1 MNREA
6 CRPRPPYHE
15 ILGWV
20 GLEPTTNAWRY
31 RVKLVAGCCT
41 FPLTILVAESL
52 PAPSPR
58 IAARASLK
66 SQQTVPGQLRFF
78 VCSPDLQANL
88 PTERP
93 RDFPSQTMAMLDFIL
108 GRPLASEEDKDER
121 VGPLAGLS
129 VFGLDA
135 LSSAAYGPEAA
146 LTVLIPLGIAGV
158 GFGLPITV
166 AVSAILTIVYFS
178 YRQTISGYP
187 EGAGSYTVA
196 KENLG
201 TYAGILAA
209 AALMIDYT
217 LNVAVGISSGIGA
230 LTSALPQLQPYTLLL
245 CLAVLLLLTFFNLR
259 GLRECGL
266 AFMPP
271 TFLFIGCLVFVLVIG
286 IVKAFVSGG
295 HPQPVNPL
303 PPPPNAHEQITLWLF
318 LKAFAAGCTAMTG
331 VEAVSNGVQA
341 FKEPVIDS
349 ARRTLTLIVGTLI
362 LLLLGIAYL
371 VSAYHI
377 TATDPGSPGYQ
388 SILSLLTEA
397 IVGRGIFY
405 YVTIAAILL
414 VLCLSANTSFADFP
428 RVCRTVSQDGFLPLV
443 FAVRGRRLVY
453 TQGIIVLTVLA
464 GSLLIFFNGVTDK
477 LIPLFAV
484 GAFLAFTLSQA
495 GMVIHWSRS
504 TDRNA
509 RLSALINGTGA
520 IATAITFL
528 IVIVT
533 KFAEGAWL
541 VVIVLPL
548 LFILMLSIKRH
559 YLRIALEVAVSG
571 PVRLER
577 PREMIAVVPIDH
589 LNILTEKALQVAY
602 GLSKDIHILHVEEEH
617 SDRDFFSEWRLDVQ
631 PSIDRAGLLAPKLV
645 ILKSPYRKVI
655 TPILNYIWQLE
666 DKNPQ
671 NVIAV
676 LVPQLV
682 ESRWYYSLLH
692 NRRAAILKTV
702 LLLKGRNR
710 ILIVN
715 VPWNLEKELP
725 TKVADRR
732 PLRDR
737 FRA

>member
-1 MNREA
+1 
-6 CRPRPPYHE
+6 
-15 ILGWV
+15 
-20 GLEPTTNAWRY
+20 
-31 RVKLVAGCCT
+31 
-41 FPLTILVAESL
+41 
-52 PAPSPR
+52 
-58 IAARASLK
+58 
-66 SQQTVPGQLRFF
+66 
-78 VCSPDLQANL
+78 
-88 PTERP
+88 
-93 RDFPSQTMAMLDFIL
+93 MAILDFVL
-108 GRPLASEEDKDER
+108 GRPLTSDEDQDER

-146 LTVLIPLGIAGV
+146 LTVLIPLGIAGLA
-158 GFGLPITV
+158 FSLPITA
-166 AVSAILTIVYFS
+166 AVSAILVIVYFS

-196 KENLG
+196 KLNLG
-201 TYAGILAA
+201 THAGLLAA
-209 AALMIDYT
+209 VALMIDYT

-230 LTSALPQLQPYTLLL
+230 LTSALPPLQPYTLLL
-245 CLAVLLLLTFFNLR
+245 CLAVLVLLTFFNLR
-259 GLRECGL
+259 GLRESGL

-271 TFLFIGCLVFVLVIG
+271 TYLFIGCLVLVLVIG
-286 IVKAFVSGG
+286 VVKAFVSGG
-295 HPQPVNPL
+295 HPQPVDPL
-303 PPPPNAHEQITLWLF
+303 PPRPDAHEQITLWLF

-341 FKEPVIDS
+341 FKQPVVDS
-349 ARRTLTLIVGTLI
+349 ARRTLTLIVAILI
-362 LLLLGIAYL
+362 LLLLGVAYL
-371 VSAYHI
+371 VSAYQI
-377 TATDPGSPGYQ
+377 TATEPGSPGYQ

-397 IVGRGIFY
+397 IVGRGAFY

-428 RVCRTVSQDGFLPLV
+428 RVCRTVAQDGFLPLV

-453 TQGIIVLTVLA
+453 TQGILVLTVLS

-495 GMVIHWSRS
+495 GMVMHWSKS
-504 TDRNA
+504 KERNA
-509 RLSALINGTGA
+509 RLSALVNGTGA

-533 KFAEGAWL
+533 KFSEGAWL
-541 VVIVLPL
+541 VVIVMPL
-548 LFILMLSIKRH
+548 LFILMLLINRH
-559 YLRIALEVAVSG
+559 YLRIAREVAVSG

-577 PREMIAVVPIDH
+577 PREMIAVVPIEH
-589 LNILTEKALQVAY
+589 LNVLAEKALQVAY
-602 GLSKDIHILHVEEEH
+602 GLSHNIHVLHIQEEH
-617 SDRDFFSEWRLDVQ
+617 SDRDFSSEWKLDVQ
-631 PSIDRAGLLAPKLV
+631 PSIDRAGLFAPELV

-666 DKNPQ
+666 GKNPK
-671 NVIAV
+671 NTIAV
-676 LVPQLV
+676 LIPQLI

-692 NRRAAILKTV
+692 NRRAAILRTV

-710 ILIVN
+710 ILIIN

-725 TKVADRR
+725 TKVADRKE
-732 PLRDR
+732 LRDR

>member
-1 MNREA
+1 
-6 CRPRPPYHE
+6 
-15 ILGWV
+15 
-20 GLEPTTNAWRY
+20 
-31 RVKLVAGCCT
+31 
-41 FPLTILVAESL
+41 
-52 PAPSPR
+52 
-58 IAARASLK
+58 
-66 SQQTVPGQLRFF
+66 
-78 VCSPDLQANL
+78 
-88 PTERP
+88 
-93 RDFPSQTMAMLDFIL
+93 MAMLDFVL
-108 GRPLASEEDKDER
+108 GRPLASDEDKDER
-121 VGPLAGLS
+121 VGSLAGLS

-158 GFGLPITV
+158 SFGLPITV

-187 EGAGSYTVA
+187 QGAGSYTVA

-201 TYAGILAA
+201 IYAGILAA

-230 LTSALPQLQPYTLLL
+230 ITSALPPLQPYTLLL
-245 CLAVLLLLTFFNLR
+245 CIAVLLVLAFVNLR
-259 GLRECGL
+259 GLRESGL

-271 TFLFIGCLVFVLVIG
+271 TFLFIGCLVLVLVIG
-286 IVKAFVSGG
+286 IVKVFVSGG

-303 PPPPNAHEQITLWLF
+303 PPPPKAHEQITLWLF

-341 FKEPVIDS
+341 FKEPVVDS
-349 ARRTLTLIVGTLI
+349 ARRTLTLIVGILI

-371 VSAYHI
+371 VSAYQI

-405 YVTIAAILL
+405 YVTIGAILL

-428 RVCRTVSQDGFLPLV
+428 RVCRTVSQDGFLPLM

-453 TQGIIVLTVLA
+453 TQGIVVLTVLA

-495 GMVIHWSRS
+495 GMVVHWSRS
-504 TDRNA
+504 RERNA
-509 RLSALINGTGA
+509 RLSAVVNGTGA

-548 LFILMLSIKRH
+548 LFILMFSINRH
-559 YLRIALEVAVSG
+559 YSRIAREVAVSG

-589 LNILTEKALQVAY
+589 LNVLAERALQVAY
-602 GLSKDIHILHVEEEH
+602 GLSQNIHVLHIQEEH
-617 SDRDFFSEWRLDVQ
+617 SDRDFASEWRLDVQ
-631 PSIDRAGLLAPKLV
+631 PSIDRAGLPEPNLV

-655 TPILNYIWQLE
+655 TPILNYIWKLE
-666 DKNPQ
+666 GKNPE
-671 NVIAV
+671 NLIAV
-676 LVPQLV
+676 LIPQLV
-682 ESRWYYSLLH
+682 ESRWYYSFLH

-725 TKVADRR
+725 AKVADLKE
-732 PLRDR
+732 LRDR

>member
-1 MNREA
+1 MAEA
-6 CRPRPPYHE
+6 VYLNIYLRANIQYPSDF
-15 ILGWV
+15 
-20 GLEPTTNAWRY
+20 
-31 RVKLVAGCCT
+31 AG
-41 FPLTILVAESL
+41 
-52 PAPSPR
+52 
-58 IAARASLK
+58 
-66 SQQTVPGQLRFF
+66 
-78 VCSPDLQANL
+78 
-88 PTERP
+88 
-93 RDFPSQTMAMLDFIL
+93 QTMAILDFIL
-108 GRPLASEEDKDER
+108 GRHLASEEDKDER
-121 VGPLAGLS
+121 VGPLPGVS

-146 LTVLIPLGIAGV
+146 LTVLIPLGLAGI

-166 AVSAILTIVYFS
+166 AVSAILAIVYFS

-201 TYAGILAA
+201 TSAGLLAA

-217 LNVAVGISSGIGA
+217 LNVAVGISAGIGA
-230 LTSALPQLQPYTLLL
+230 LTSALPLLQPYTLLL

-271 TFLFIGCLVFVLVIG
+271 TYLFVGCLVLVLAIG
-286 IVKAFVSGG
+286 IVKTFVSGG
-295 HPQPVNPL
+295 HPLPVDPL
-303 PPPPNAHEQITLWLF
+303 PTPPNAHQQITLWLF

-341 FKEPVIDS
+341 FKEPVVNS
-349 ARRTLTLIVGTLI
+349 ARRTLTLIVAILI

-371 VSAYHI
+371 VSAYKI
-377 TATDPGSPGYQ
+377 SATDPGLPGYQ

-405 YVTIAAILL
+405 YVTIGAILL

-453 TQGIIVLTVLA
+453 TQGIVVLTVLA
-464 GSLLIFFNGVTDK
+464 GSLLILFNGVTDK
-477 LIPLFAV
+477 LIPLFAI

-495 GMVIHWSRS
+495 GMVIHWLRS
-504 TDRNA
+504 KDRNA
-509 RLSALINGTGA
+509 RLSAVVNGTGT
-520 IATAITFL
+520 IATAITLL
-528 IVIVT
+528 IVVVT

-541 VVIVLPL
+541 VVIVIPL
-548 LFILMLSIKRH
+548 LFILMLAINRH
-559 YLRIALEVAVSG
+559 YLRIGREVAVSG
-571 PVRLER
+571 PVRLQR
-577 PREMIAVVPIDH
+577 PSEMIAVVPIEH
-589 LNILTEKALQVAY
+589 LNALAEKALQIAY
-602 GLSKDIHILHVEEEH
+602 GLSENIHVVHIREEH
-617 SDRDFFSEWRLDVQ
+617 STRDFSNEWRLDVQ
-631 PSIDRAGLLAPKLV
+631 PSIDREGLSEPNLV
-645 ILKSPYRKVI
+645 ILTSPYRKVI

-666 DKNPQ
+666 ANNPKNT
-671 NVIAV
+671 IAV

-710 ILIVN
+710 IVIVN

-725 TKVADRR
+725 SKVADRKE
-732 PLRDR
+732 LRDW

>member
-1 MNREA
+1 
-6 CRPRPPYHE
+6 
-15 ILGWV
+15 
-20 GLEPTTNAWRY
+20 
-31 RVKLVAGCCT
+31 
-41 FPLTILVAESL
+41 
-52 PAPSPR
+52 
-58 IAARASLK
+58 
-66 SQQTVPGQLRFF
+66 
-78 VCSPDLQANL
+78 
-88 PTERP
+88 
-93 RDFPSQTMAMLDFIL
+93 MAILDFIL
-108 GRPLASEEDKDER
+108 GRHLASDEDKDER
-121 VGPLAGLS
+121 VGPLAGVS

-146 LTVLIPLGIAGV
+146 LTVLIPLGIAGA

-201 TYAGILAA
+201 TYAGLLAA
-209 AALMIDYT
+209 AALMVDYT
-217 LNVAVGISSGIGA
+217 LNVAVGISAGIGA
-230 LTSALPQLQPYTLLL
+230 LTSALAPLQPYTLLL

-259 GLRECGL
+259 GLRESGL

-271 TFLFIGCLVFVLVIG
+271 TYLFVGCLVLVVVIG

-341 FKEPVIDS
+341 FKEPVVDS
-349 ARRTLTLIVGTLI
+349 ARRTLTLIVAILI
-362 LLLLGIAYL
+362 FLLLGIAYL
-371 VSAYHI
+371 VSAYRI

-388 SILSLLTEA
+388 SILSMLTEA

-428 RVCRTVSQDGFLPLV
+428 RVCRTVSEDGFLPLV

-464 GSLLIFFNGVTDK
+464 GSLLILFNGVTDK
-477 LIPLFAV
+477 LIPLFAI

-495 GMVIHWSRS
+495 GMVMHWSRS
-504 TDRNA
+504 KDQNA
-509 RLSALINGTGA
+509 RLSAVVNGTGA
-520 IATAITFL
+520 IATAITLL
-528 IVIVT
+528 IVIAT

-541 VVIVLPL
+541 VVIVVPL
-548 LFILMLSIKRH
+548 LFVLMLSINRH
-559 YLRIALEVAVSG
+559 YVRIGREVAVSG
-571 PVRLER
+571 PIRLGG
-577 PREMIAVVPIDH
+577 PRKMIAVVPIDY
-589 LNILTEKALQVAY
+589 LNVLAEKALQIAY
-602 GLSKDIHILHVEEEH
+602 SLSQDVHIVHIQEEQ
-617 SDRDFFSEWRLDVQ
+617 SDRDFSSEWRLDVQ
-631 PSIDRAGLLAPKLV
+631 PSIEQARLPKPNLV

-666 DKNPQ
+666 GKNPE

-676 LVPQLV
+676 LVPQLI

-692 NRRAAILKTV
+692 NRRADILKTV

-710 ILIVN
+710 ILILN

-725 TKVADRR
+725 AKVAARKE
-732 PLRDR
+732 LRDR

>member
-1 MNREA
+1 M
-6 CRPRPPYHE
+6 P
-15 ILGWV
+15 IL
-20 GLEPTTNAWRY
+20 
-31 RVKLVAGCCT
+31 
-41 FPLTILVAESL
+41 
-52 PAPSPR
+52 
-58 IAARASLK
+58 
-66 SQQTVPGQLRFF
+66 
-78 VCSPDLQANL
+78 DL
-88 PTERP
+88 
-93 RDFPSQTMAMLDFIL
+93 IL
-108 GRPLASEEDKDER
+108 GRPLASDEDKDER
-121 VGPLAGLS
+121 VGPLAGIS

-146 LTVLIPLGIAGV
+146 LTVLIPLGVSGI
-158 GFGLPITV
+158 GFSLPITI

-187 EGAGSYTVA
+187 QGAGSYTVA

-201 TYAGILAA
+201 TYAGLFAA

-217 LNVAVGISSGIGA
+217 LNVAVGISAGIGA
-230 LTSALPQLQPYTLLL
+230 LTSALPQLQPHTLLL

-271 TFLFIGCLVFVLVIG
+271 TYLFIGCLVIVLLIG
-286 IVKAFVSGG
+286 IVKAFASGG

-303 PPPPNAHEQITLWLF
+303 PPPVNAHQQISLWLF

-349 ARRTLTLIVGTLI
+349 ARRTLTLIVAILI
-362 LLLLGIAYL
+362 LFLLGIAYL
-371 VSAYHI
+371 VSAYQI

-388 SILSLLTEA
+388 SILSMLTEA
-397 IVGRGIFY
+397 IMGRGIFY
-405 YVTIAAILL
+405 YVTIAAVLL

-428 RVCRTVSQDGFLPLV
+428 RVCRTVSQDGFLPAL

-453 TQGIIVLTVLA
+453 TQGIMVLTVLA

-477 LIPLFAV
+477 LIPLFAI

-495 GMVIHWSRS
+495 GMVMHWTKSK
-504 TDRNA
+504 DRNA
-509 RLSALINGTGA
+509 RLSAAVNGTGA

-548 LFILMLSIKRH
+548 LFIVMLLIHRH
-559 YLRIALEVAVSG
+559 YNRIGREVAVSG
-571 PVRLER
+571 PIRLEQ
-577 PREMIAVVPIDH
+577 PRKMIAVVPIDY
-589 LNILTEKALQVAY
+589 LNVLAEKALQTAY
-602 GLSKDIHILHVEEEH
+602 GLSQEIYIVHVQEEQ
-617 SDRDFFSEWRLDVQ
+617 SDRDFSSEWRVDVK
-631 PSIDRAGLLAPKLV
+631 PSIDLAKLPEPHLV

-655 TPILNYIWQLE
+655 TPILNFIWQLE
-666 DKNPQ
+666 GKNPES
-671 NVIAV
+671 VIAV
-676 LVPQLV
+676 LVPQLI
-682 ESRWYYSLLH
+682 ESRWYYGLLH
-692 NRRAAILKTV
+692 NRRAEILKT
-702 LLLKGRNR
+702 LLLLNGRNR
-710 ILIVN
+710 ILIIN

-725 TKVADRR
+725 SNVFGRKE
-732 PLRDR
+732 LRDR

>member
-1 MNREA
+1 
-6 CRPRPPYHE
+6 
-15 ILGWV
+15 
-20 GLEPTTNAWRY
+20 
-31 RVKLVAGCCT
+31 
-41 FPLTILVAESL
+41 
-52 PAPSPR
+52 
-58 IAARASLK
+58 
-66 SQQTVPGQLRFF
+66 
-78 VCSPDLQANL
+78 
-88 PTERP
+88 
-93 RDFPSQTMAMLDFIL
+93 MAMLDLIL

-121 VGPLAGLS
+121 VGPLAGIS

-146 LTVLIPLGIAGV
+146 LTVLIPLGVAGI
-158 GFGLPITV
+158 GFSLPITV
-166 AVSAILTIVYFS
+166 AISAILTIVYFS

-187 EGAGSYTVA
+187 QGAGSYTVA

-201 TYAGILAA
+201 TYAGLLAA

-217 LNVAVGISSGIGA
+217 LNVAVGISAGVGA
-230 LTSALPQLQPYTLLL
+230 LISALPQLQPYTLLL

-259 GLRECGL
+259 GLRESGL

-271 TFLFIGCLVFVLVIG
+271 TYLFIGCLFFVLVIG

-295 HPQPVNPL
+295 HPQPVSTL
-303 PPPPNAHEQITLWLF
+303 PPPVNAHQPITLWLF

-341 FKEPVIDS
+341 FKEPVVDS
-349 ARRTLTLIVGTLI
+349 ARRTLTMIVAILI

-371 VSAYHI
+371 VAAYQI
-377 TATDPGSPGYQ
+377 TATDPGSSGYE
-388 SILSLLTEA
+388 SILSMLTEA

-405 YVTIAAILL
+405 YITIAAILL

-428 RVCRTVSQDGFLPLV
+428 RVCRTVSQDGFLPAA

-453 TQGIIVLTVLA
+453 TQGIVVLTVLA

-495 GMVIHWSRS
+495 GMVMHWSRS
-504 TDRNA
+504 KDRNA
-509 RLSALINGTGA
+509 RLSALVNGTGA

-541 VVIVLPL
+541 VVIVLPA
-548 LFILMLSIKRH
+548 LFILMLSIHRH
-559 YLRIALEVAVSG
+559 YTRIAREVAVSG
-571 PVRLER
+571 PIQLER
-577 PREMIAVVPIDH
+577 PRKMIAVVPIDY
-589 LNILTEKALQVAY
+589 LNVLAEKALQIAY
-602 GLSKDIHILHVEEEH
+602 GLSEDIHIVHIQEEQ
-617 SDRDFFSEWRLDVQ
+617 SDRDFSSEWHVDVQ
-631 PSIDRAGLLAPKLV
+631 PSIDRTGLPKPTLV

-655 TPILNYIWQLE
+655 APILNYIWQLE
-666 DKNPQ
+666 GKNPD

-676 LVPQLV
+676 LVPELV
-682 ESRWYYSLLH
+682 ESRWYYSLMH
-692 NRRAAILKTV
+692 NRRADILKTV
-702 LLLKGRNR
+702 LLFKGRNR

-725 TKVADRR
+725 TKVAERKE
-732 PLRDR
+732 LRDR

>member
-1 MNREA
+1 
-6 CRPRPPYHE
+6 
-15 ILGWV
+15 
-20 GLEPTTNAWRY
+20 
-31 RVKLVAGCCT
+31 
-41 FPLTILVAESL
+41 
-52 PAPSPR
+52 
-58 IAARASLK
+58 
-66 SQQTVPGQLRFF
+66 
-78 VCSPDLQANL
+78 
-88 PTERP
+88 
-93 RDFPSQTMAMLDFIL
+93 MAILDFIF
-108 GRPLASEEDKDER
+108 GRPLASEEDKEER
-121 VGPLAGLS
+121 VGPLPGVS

-146 LTVLIPLGIAGV
+146 LTVLIPLGVAGI
-158 GFGLPITV
+158 GFSLPITV

-187 EGAGSYTVA
+187 QGAGSYTVA

-201 TYAGILAA
+201 TYAGLFAA

-217 LNVAVGISSGIGA
+217 LNVAVGISAGIGA
-230 LTSALPQLQPYTLLL
+230 LSSAVPVLQPYTLLL
-245 CLAVLLLLTFFNLR
+245 CLVVLLLLTFFNLR
-259 GLRECGL
+259 GLRESGF

-271 TFLFIGCLVFVLVIG
+271 TYLFIGCLVLVLVIG

-295 HPQPVNPL
+295 HPQPVDPL
-303 PPPPNAHEQITLWLF
+303 PAPSNAHEQITLWLF

-341 FKEPVIDS
+341 FKEPVVDS
-349 ARRTLTLIVGTLI
+349 ARRTLTLIVAILI

-371 VSAYHI
+371 VSAYQI

-388 SILSLLTEA
+388 SILSMLTEA

-428 RVCRTVSQDGFLPLV
+428 RVCRTVSQDGFLPLF

-464 GSLLIFFNGVTDK
+464 GSLLILFNGVTDK

-495 GMVIHWSRS
+495 GMVVHWSRS
-504 TDRNA
+504 KDRNA
-509 RLSALINGTGA
+509 RLSAVVNGIGA

-533 KFAEGAWL
+533 KFTEGAWL
-541 VVIVLPL
+541 VVIVMPL
-548 LFILMLSIKRH
+548 LFILMLSIHRH
-559 YLRIALEVAVSG
+559 YSRIAKEVAVSG

-577 PREMIAVVPIDH
+577 PREMIAVVPIDY
-589 LNILTEKALQVAY
+589 LNILAEKALQVAY
-602 GLSKDIHILHVEEEH
+602 GLSQNIHVLHIQEEH
-617 SDRDFFSEWRLDVQ
+617 TDRDFSSEWHLDVQ
-631 PSIDRAGLLAPKLV
+631 PSIDRAGLTEPNLV

-666 DKNPQ
+666 GKNPDK
-671 NVIAV
+671 VIAV
-676 LVPQLV
+676 LVPQLI
-682 ESRWYYSLLH
+682 ESRWYYSFLH
-692 NRRAAILKTV
+692 NRRADILKTV

-725 TKVADRR
+725 AKVADRKE
-732 PLRDR
+732 LRDR

>member
-1 MNREA
+1 M
-6 CRPRPPYHE
+6 
-15 ILGWV
+15 
-20 GLEPTTNAWRY
+20 
-31 RVKLVAGCCT
+31 
-41 FPLTILVAESL
+41 S
-52 PAPSPR
+52 
-58 IAARASLK
+58 
-66 SQQTVPGQLRFF
+66 
-78 VCSPDLQANL
+78 
-88 PTERP
+88 
-93 RDFPSQTMAMLDFIL
+93 MLDFVF
-108 GRPLASEEDKDER
+108 GRPLASDEDKDER
-121 VGPLAGLS
+121 IGPLAGVS

-146 LTVLIPLGIAGV
+146 LTVLIPLGVAGI
-158 GFGLPITV
+158 GFSLPITI
-166 AVSAILTIVYFS
+166 AVSAILTVVYFS

-187 EGAGSYTVA
+187 QGAGSYTVA

-201 TYAGILAA
+201 AHAGLFAA

-217 LNVAVGISSGIGA
+217 LNVAVGISAGIGA
-230 LTSALPQLQPYTLLL
+230 LTSAFPPLQPFTVLL
-245 CLAVLLLLTFFNLR
+245 CLSVLLLLTFLNLR

-271 TFLFIGCLVFVLVIG
+271 TYLFIGCLVLVLFIG

-295 HPQPVNPL
+295 HPQPVDPL
-303 PPPPNAHEQITLWLF
+303 PPSANAHGQITLWLF

-341 FKEPVIDS
+341 FKEPVVDS
-349 ARRTLTLIVGTLI
+349 ARRTLTLIVATLI
-362 LLLLGIAYL
+362 LLLVGIAYL
-371 VSAYHI
+371 VSAYQI

-428 RVCRTVSQDGFLPLV
+428 RVCRTVSQDGFLPAA

-453 TQGIIVLTVLA
+453 THGIVVLTVLA
-464 GSLLIFFNGVTDK
+464 GSLLFLFNGVTDK
-477 LIPLFAV
+477 LIPLFAI
-484 GAFLAFTLSQA
+484 GAFVAFTLSQA
-495 GMVIHWSRS
+495 GMVMHWLRS
-504 TDRNA
+504 KDRNA
-509 RLSALINGTGA
+509 RLSAVVNGIGGV
-520 IATAITFL
+520 ATAITFL

-533 KFAEGAWL
+533 KFTEGAWL
-541 VVIVLPL
+541 VVVVLPL
-548 LFILMLSIKRH
+548 LFTLMLSIHHH
-559 YLRIALEVAVSG
+559 YKRIAREVAVSG
-571 PVRLER
+571 PIRLER
-577 PREMIAVVPIDH
+577 PNKMIAVVPIDY
-589 LNILTEKALQVAY
+589 LNVLAEKALQIAY
-602 GLSKDIHILHVEEEH
+602 GLSQDVHVVHIQEEQ
-617 SDRDFFSEWRLDVQ
+617 SDRDFSSEWRADVQ
-631 PSIDRAGLLAPKLV
+631 PSIDRTGLPEPRVV

-666 DKNPQ
+666 GKNPE

-676 LVPQLV
+676 LVPQLI
-682 ESRWYYSLLH
+682 ESRWYYGLLH
-692 NRRAAILKTV
+692 NRRADILKTL

-725 TKVADRR
+725 AEVAGRR
-732 PLRDR
+732 ELRDR